1 MKKQSRFSKRL
12 EHITHKIIPYLLVL
26 LAVLLILDNPL
37 WMLVNLHQYEEL
49 VTFFDVIIIFFFV
62 VDLFYKWQK
71 VKKIKTFV
79 KLYWIDLLA
88 VFPFYLFFRLYEE
101 ASAVLRTGERITE
114 TAQKMTH
121 EAVLLKEVELLKE
134 ERLAKEVK
142 PFFRAMN
149 GIQRFFR
156 LFKARMYLTFH
167 VMMHHKKAK

>member
-101 ASAVLRTGERITE
+101 ASAVLSTGERITE